1 VTAQSRPGGR
11 PSQFEGHRFDQ
22 QAQLVVERLQL
33 IAQHVAVVLQPHLGQ
48 ARQVLGVD
56 LFDLHLHRQQGQQV
70 VAAIGLVDARHQR
83 RLALALGG
91 VGLAVGVQAAGQPA
105 EDLAHRLAG
114 LLLRLRQSRCG
125 LAACTAGPLPG
136 RAPPGRRRAVGRG
149 GRRVGIVDAL
159 LQALGGA
166 LQQLLHRAG
175 ITLEQAVVAN
185 RLAHQAGGQVQ
196 LLALV
201 IGMAAAGMPVVG
213 GLDLGVFALLENAPG
228 QDHQQVPELSALLAG
243 QPLPGGRAG
252 QEAVDPPHGVA
263 LQVEQLALQG
273 QQPGGGPLLAAVL
286 HGGPLRQIAPA
297 GLDLPG
303 QAVEIAL
310 RLAQRPCRCR
320 HPHQRRAAGRRW
332 PLGRRVGKQV
342 GLQGPGRRGAA
353 GGVGGFARHGA
364 SVAPQDRPRP

>member
-1 VTAQSRPGGR
+1 MNTGTPMREKFSARVCSVMVLPVPVAPVIRPW
-11 PSQFEGHRFDQ
+11 
-22 QAQLVVERLQL
+22 RL
-33 IAQHVAVVLQPHLGQ
+33 ASG
-48 ARQVLGVD
+48 
-56 LFDLHLHRQQGQQV
+56 GQQV
-70 VAAIGLVDARHQR
+70 GIR
-83 RLALALGG
+83 RKACRQQ
-91 VGLAVGVQAAGQPA
+91 QAAGD
-105 EDLAHRLAG
+105 EDGVGHLAHRLAG
-114 LLLRLRQSRCG
+114 LLLRLRQPRRG

-273 QQPGGGPLLAAVL
+273 Q
-286 HGGPLRQIAPA
+286 APA
-297 GLDLPG
+297 LMAGQRTFQMGQHPAPQGPPGREARQGLDARDPRDHG
-303 QAVEIAL
+303 
-310 RLAQRPCRCR
+310 
-320 HPHQRRAAGRRW
+320 
-332 PLGRRVGKQV
+332 
-342 GLQGPGRRGAA
+342 RGAA
-353 GGVGGFARHGA
+353 GWR
-364 SVAPQDRPRP
+364 